1 MEKRIFGQGHTELLN
16 WLTNRWLKQGPPICF
31 VEGFSGTGKTRIIAD
46 NLMTEP
52 GWKAIKVDMPEQSNP
67 LDELLVTLAGESEA
81 LGYQELVT
89 AFDEG
94 KSLPK
99 ALTNLLRQ
107 KILIVIDEFQRAFPI
122 GSGKPIPSLEQL
134 LSRIA
139 QRPNLPGRI
148 LLLSNQLVE
157 RGRWSEPYEIRTLS
171 GLSLTEAEEYLDRLL
186 KQDGREQ
193 EVPIERRQ
201 DVVNWLG
208 RNPRA
213 ISTLVQALRNASL
226 DELIGISP
234 EIWEARD
241 RDISAELL
249 HRLETDLL
257 ERVLSYLPSETLS
270 FLRQLSV
277 HRRSFKKLVMERL
290 TADYQIHSAEL
301 IKCFL
306 LEQHIGWYSL
316 NPIAR
321 EIMLQRLK
329 ENPREWK
336 RAHSQAADY
345 YTRHFKAQ
353 GEKSEGV
360 RLKLGGYF
368 FEARYHL
375 VQAQREPDLIEIAG
389 KFERYLRMIYST
401 NEPIPTNR
409 DELSERIVM
418 LSVLLESAG
427 AKGLEYYLARLLQAR
442 GEGDDLNRALKH
454 VRRAT
459 GSRAPFETWRLRIDL
474 ERQVNGLEQAIK
486 VAKQAIHS
494 VPVDQGLVVLYIS
507 CGNLLVQA
515 DRIDEAIAL
524 QQQGINRIPADS
536 GLGSLYVS
544 CGKLLAQSN
553 RIDDAIDLLQ
563 QGIESITTD
572 RNLAELY
579 ISCGHLLAQTNP
591 ITQTNRIDEAIAL
604 LHEGIHRI
612 APNKNLVGV
621 YVCCGQLLIQAKRT
635 DEAIALLQQGIQRIP
650 PDKGVHSLYF
660 VLGKIFAQI
669 DELDR
674 AIGLFQQGIQQ
685 VPVDK
690 SLPSLYTKC
699 ATFLNYTKRHDDAIK
714 LLQRGIQRIPVSRTE
729 RHRLVK
735 DALLTCLAT
744 HNQSKF
750 KEILVGTGQ
759 NQLTPQDLVLGRIL
773 SVQLQQDWKQAAEIA
788 HQGRLQFPTDP
799 WIAQQEA
806 FSWLCCGDATAA
818 DQALQNF
825 PRPRYMK
832 KNNPLAWLRA
842 WIALKNGDF
851 ALATLDLEVYLDRS
865 LQVNEVVTDDL
876 LLSLWDAPV
885 DFQEE
890 NYVSFYFPILPPT
903 LTGLEASVTR
913 PPYGAPVL
921 PAQRP
926 LTSVTVETSSTESSF
941 IPTTPDAI
949 PDTIEEA
956 PMVDSTPQAQS
967 GLRIVENLPLFAKV
981 GVGALI
987 AVLAVAGILEIPK
1000 LSSSSTNAPEEQ
1012 PETSATLTNIDIV
1025 VKAEEDGRFLEE
1037 VEIEVKGKGPSVFK
1051 ETNSR
1056 GYAQIQIPTTEGN
1069 VDIVLRKKG
1078 YNDFSDSIDPKVDP
1092 NRNRE
1097 YELQP
1102 IRPQQ

>member
-89 AFDEG
+89 AFDAG

-122 GSGKPIPSLEQL
+122 GSGKPISSLEQL

-171 GLSLTEAEEYLDRLL
+171 GLSLAEAEEYLDRLL

-193 EVPIERRQ
+193 EVPVERRQ

-226 DELIGISP
+226 EELIGISP

-290 TADYQIHSAEL
+290 AADYQTHSAEL
-301 IKCFL
+301 IKRFL
-306 LEQHIGWYSL
+306 LEQHVGWYSL

-329 ENPREWK
+329 ENPKEWK

-360 RLKLGGYF
+360 RLKLSGYF

-375 VQAQREPDLIEIAG
+375 VQAQREPDLVEITG

-401 NEPIPTNR
+401 NDPIPTSR

-442 GEGDDLNRALKH
+442 GEGDDLNQALKH

-515 DRIDEAIAL
+515 GRIDEAIAL
-524 QQQGINRIPADS
+524 QQQGIDRIPADS

-544 CGKLLAQSN
+544 CGKLLAQRN
-553 RIDDAIDLLQ
+553 RIDEAITLLQ

-579 ISCGHLLAQTNP
+579 ISCGPLLAQR
-591 ITQTNRIDEAIAL
+591 NRIDEAIAL

-621 YVCCGQLLIQAKRT
+621 YVCCGQLLIEAKRI
-635 DEAIALLQQGIQRIP
+635 DEAIALLQQGIQCIP

-660 VLGKIFAQI
+660 VLGKLFAQI
-669 DELDR
+669 DELDQ

-699 ATFLNYTKRHDDAIK
+699 ATFLNYAKRHDDAIN

-735 DALLTCLAT
+735 DALLTCLGT

-842 WIALKNGDF
+842 WIALKNGNF
-851 ALATLDLEVYLDRS
+851 ALAASDLEAYLDRS
-865 LQVNEVVTDDL
+865 LQVDEVVTEDL

-890 NYVSFYFPILPPT
+890 NYVAFYFPVLPPA
-903 LTGLEASVTR
+903 LTGLGASVNR
-913 PPYGAPVL
+913 LPYGAPVL
-921 PAQRP
+921 PAQLP
-926 LTSVTVETSSTESSF
+926 LTSVTVETSSFTESSF
-941 IPTTPDAI
+941 IPTTPD
-949 PDTIEEA
+949 TIEEA
-956 PMVDSTPQAQS
+956 PLVDSTPQAQS
-967 GLRIVENLPLFAKV
+967 GLRIVENLPLFAKI

-987 AVLAVAGILEIPK
+987 AVLAVTGILELPK
-1000 LSSSSTNAPEEQ
+1000 LSNSSTNTTEEKT
-1012 PETSATLTNIDIV
+1012 ETSAALINIDID
-1025 VKAEEDGRFLEE
+1025 VKSKEDGRYLEG
-1037 VEIEVKGKGPSVFK
+1037 VEIEVKRKGPSVIK
-1051 ETNSR
+1051 KTNSR

-1069 VDIVLRKKG
+1069 VDIVLRKEG
-1078 YNDFSDSIDPKVDP
+1078 YDDFSDSIDPKVDP

-1102 IRPQQ
+1102 ISPQK